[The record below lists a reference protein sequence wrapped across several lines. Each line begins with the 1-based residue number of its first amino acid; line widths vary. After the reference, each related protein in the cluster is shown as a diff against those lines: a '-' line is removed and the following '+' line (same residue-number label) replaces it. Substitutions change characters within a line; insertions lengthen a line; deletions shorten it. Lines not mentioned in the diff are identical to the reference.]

1 MNDQQ
6 LEDLKQFIDA
16 RISQTEAR
24 FEEKLDEKLEILR
37 KEMLD
42 GFSGVGEAVEEINRQ
57 VDDRLTKL
65 EQHIA

>member
-1 MNDQQ
+1 MALHKHVKIMAMDDQQ

-24 FEEKLDEKLEILR
+24 FDEKLEGLR

-42 GFSGVGEAVEEINRQ
+42 GFAGVSEQSR
-57 VDDRLTKL
+57 RLTSKWMN
-65 EQHIA
+65 A